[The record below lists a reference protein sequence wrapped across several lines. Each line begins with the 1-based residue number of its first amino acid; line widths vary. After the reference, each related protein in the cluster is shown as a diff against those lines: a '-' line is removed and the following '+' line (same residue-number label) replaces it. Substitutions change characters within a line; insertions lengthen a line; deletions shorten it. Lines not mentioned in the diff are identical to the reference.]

1 MNIYKIMSCV
11 CVCFCIGCTSSV
23 RNTKLNVD
31 LNQKVLLDSVTE
43 YLQLDSLILVS
54 SDKYT
59 ITNFDRIIY
68 HERNIYIL
76 DKMQYAVFKVNTS
89 ERNFQRIINYRGS
102 AQNEYLCITDIAM
115 DESENIYV
123 FDSDSRK
130 INQYDANGQFIKT
143 IKVVSGTSITLS
155 NNKIAINTNQTE
167 DSQIAVYALSG
178 ELLYQV
184 MPYKKRS
191 LQYTLNDMGSIVGM
205 KNKFLYTSSF
215 DFNIYQANES
225 GSTQFVTLNFG
236 DKQFDVQ
243 KLKELDY
250 LAYQKMLM
258 QNSDKV
264 MSFRNLC
271 VYNNLIFFSTDSG
284 EQLIYDTEQNIV
296 MPISNVEAPYN
307 ILFSSPLSVNT
318 DGRFCI
324 ALNNSNIREGYLPW
338 FKTNDT
344 KLPQLQPVK
353 ENEKKDDESFWLVMG
368 HIR

>member
-143 IKVVSGTSITLS
+143 IKVVSETSI
-155 NNKIAINTNQTE
+155 II
-167 DSQIAVYALSG
+167 
-178 ELLYQV
+178 
-184 MPYKKRS
+184 
-191 LQYTLNDMGSIVGM
+191 
-205 KNKFLYTSSF
+205 
-215 DFNIYQANES
+215 
-225 GSTQFVTLNFG
+225 
-236 DKQFDVQ
+236 
-243 KLKELDY
+243 
-250 LAYQKMLM
+250 
-258 QNSDKV
+258 
-264 MSFRNLC
+264 
-271 VYNNLIFFSTDSG
+271 
-284 EQLIYDTEQNIV
+284 
-296 MPISNVEAPYN
+296 
-307 ILFSSPLSVNT
+307 
-318 DGRFCI
+318 
-324 ALNNSNIREGYLPW
+324 
-338 FKTNDT
+338 
-344 KLPQLQPVK
+344 
-353 ENEKKDDESFWLVMG
+353 
-368 HIR
+368 